1 MKIAKYKKV
10 IIIAGIISIVVIGK
24 NVLNLNDSKQSIII
38 QNTDVKDSSTNEEE
52 KKDEKYIGTNKEGK
66 KYVYDAK
73 KVEKKINTY
82 DYTNDGEKVVFLT
95 FDDGA
100 STTVTPQILDTLEEN
115 DVKATFFITGQT
127 VDNGGQKAKD
137 LVKKE
142 FDSGH
147 AIANHS
153 YSHDYKKL
161 YPNRTLDLG
170 AFKEDFKKTDDLL
183 KDILG
188 ENFSTRVLRCP
199 GGFMS
204 WKGMDAL
211 TSHLDE
217 NNLTSIDWNS
227 LNKDA
232 EGAKKDADQLY
243 QEVVNT
249 AEGKEM
255 VVLLMH
261 DTYGKEQTAKALP
274 KIIKYFKDNGYSF
287 KTLA

>member
-24 NVLNLNDSKQSIII
+24 NVLSLNNSKQSIII

-82 DYTNDGEKVVFLT
+82 DYTNNGEKVVFLT

-232 EGAKKDADQLY
+232 EGAKKDANQLY

-274 KIIKYFKDNGYSF
+274 KIIKYFKDNGYTF